1 MANKNMTFSASLRL
15 NSKDFKKGVAD
26 VQRSLKS
33 LQSSFLGL
41 AGALGLGLSF
51 SKLGSSLM
59 DTAVKLSTAQNVL
72 KNVSK
77 ELGEYGENI
86 VWLKRIS
93 GEYGQDL
100 ITLTNSF
107 AKFRAAA
114 SSSNL
119 TLQQQRDIYE
129 ALTRAAGAYHLSADQ
144 VGNVMM
150 AVEQMISKAKVT
162 SEELRRQL
170 SNSLPGSYNLM
181 AQAAYDAG
189 VITEASAAKLEEAMK
204 KGQVAADK
212 VLPHFAKV
220 LNDVTANAD
229 FDSLQTS
236 MNRLKNSWTE
246 MVEAGNFEKM
256 YKGIID
262 GANAVVKYFTESF
275 WVKIA
280 AGAALVL
287 GTAGAPR
294 LLKWGKN
301 FIDESKN
308 IADVAAKNFN
318 RISESMYETSKR
330 AEALGVTLNRVSR
343 NGLTVVSESKSRM
356 LGKTIAGV
364 DVDTQRL
371 NERTLAARAYA
382 KQLKEARDA
391 AIKFNNT
398 QLERNVAYKTATG
411 KDWLTPQQVA
421 AYRDANR
428 ELEKLNNQ
436 FKRQGIEGNVAAG
449 AVQKLKGLWSS
460 FLGILKSALASLA
473 IGAIIG
479 GLTFII
485 SKVIEARKEAKRIAS
500 IADDMVNAV
509 EKAGGENSKTLI
521 QLTQIKRA
529 LQDIDETTDTA
540 KKAQLINEVNKALGR
555 TGKELLTVKSDIQNE
570 VLPAIDQYI
579 EKIKHLAKQQAI
591 LALVSEKTSK
601 VIQLEAENAAMT
613 ENPNWGQTTTV
624 RNIGG
629 SPMLGGTTSSVY
641 EAPTEEA
648 RKLKESVDKNNSE
661 ITELNNGIDRIL
673 KMADEDTLKAIYA
686 GSDTVT
692 SGGTGGGGG
701 GSGKQKTPQSELDEY
716 LKNAKELENQYHNGA
731 LTAEEYKK
739 ELIKLREN
747 SYKTLAAFG
756 EWSNVLNRL
765 NGTGKTAANQLQTQ
779 FKLDLVMDDE
789 DEIEEFDKEMAEE
802 ADRALKKFREAWDKY
817 IEYVKDKPISEKV
830 DTEDAY
836 LKSNR
841 KRKGQTFTEKE
852 EYLNKQSLSSYEK
865 DIENLTNYKKKLEE
879 ALKTETNEQALARMK
894 TLLDGI
900 IDSLERLKGV
910 TADLKRKVQIAE
922 LEKQIKDLKQQGID
936 SVFTSI
942 TTLSSGMDNLYR
954 AYQSIQQI
962 NDSTWKSEELE
973 EFLTVMNAIVQ
984 TMEVLKSIYVA
995 LEAVTK
1001 AYTAIKEKSAAKAA
1015 IANQIEATSEIEKGT
1030 AAAGAAAAG
1039 GASSVASIPF
1049 VGPALAVA
1057 AVAAIVAAILAA
1069 NSKVKKF
1076 ARGGFVGG
1084 ASYSGDKVPA
1094 MVNSGELVLN
1104 PAQQRNLLNLA
1115 NGKTGTGGGKVEF
1128 RISGADLVGTLNNYE
1143 RLRK

>member
-1 MANKNMTFSASLRL
+1 
-15 NSKDFKKGVAD
+15 
-26 VQRSLKS
+26 
-33 LQSSFLGL
+33 
-41 AGALGLGLSF
+41 
-51 SKLGSSLM
+51 
-59 DTAVKLSTAQNVL
+59 
-72 KNVSK
+72 
-77 ELGEYGENI
+77 
-86 VWLKRIS
+86 
-93 GEYGQDL
+93 
-100 ITLTNSF
+100 
-107 AKFRAAA
+107 
-114 SSSNL
+114 
-119 TLQQQRDIYE
+119 
-129 ALTRAAGAYHLSADQ
+129 
-144 VGNVMM
+144 
-150 AVEQMISKAKVT
+150 
-162 SEELRRQL
+162 
-170 SNSLPGSYNLM
+170 
-181 AQAAYDAG
+181 
-189 VITEASAAKLEEAMK
+189 
-204 KGQVAADK
+204 
-212 VLPHFAKV
+212 
-220 LNDVTANAD
+220 
-229 FDSLQTS
+229 
-236 MNRLKNSWTE
+236 
-246 MVEAGNFEKM
+246 
-256 YKGIID
+256 
-262 GANAVVKYFTESF
+262 
-275 WVKIA
+275 
-280 AGAALVL
+280 
-287 GTAGAPR
+287 
-294 LLKWGKN
+294 
-301 FIDESKN
+301 
-308 IADVAAKNFN
+308 
-318 RISESMYETSKR
+318 
-330 AEALGVTLNRVSR
+330 
-343 NGLTVVSESKSRM
+343 
-356 LGKTIAGV
+356 
-364 DVDTQRL
+364 
-371 NERTLAARAYA
+371 
-382 KQLKEARDA
+382 
-391 AIKFNNT
+391 
-398 QLERNVAYKTATG
+398 
-411 KDWLTPQQVA
+411 
-421 AYRDANR
+421 
-428 ELEKLNNQ
+428 
-436 FKRQGIEGNVAAG
+436 
-449 AVQKLKGLWSS
+449 
-460 FLGILKSALASLA
+460 
-473 IGAIIG
+473 
-479 GLTFII
+479 
-485 SKVIEARKEAKRIAS
+485 
-500 IADDMVNAV
+500 
-509 EKAGGENSKTLI
+509 
-521 QLTQIKRA
+521 
-529 LQDIDETTDTA
+529 
-540 KKAQLINEVNKALGR
+540 
-555 TGKELLTVKSDIQNE
+555 
-570 VLPAIDQYI
+570 
-579 EKIKHLAKQQAI
+579 
-591 LALVSEKTSK
+591 
-601 VIQLEAENAAMT
+601 MT

-629 SPMLGGTTSSVY
+629 SPMLGGTTASVY

-692 SGGTGGGGG
+692 SGGTGGDGG

-789 DEIEEFDKEMAEE
+789 DEIEEFDKEMTEE
-802 ADRALKKFREAWDKY
+802 ADRALKKFRDAWDKY

-984 TMEVLKSIYVA
+984 TMEVLKSIYIA

-1015 IANQIEATSEIEKGT
+1015 IANQIEATSEVEKGT

-1128 RISGADLVGTLNNYE
+1128 RISGADLFGTLNNYE